1 MRPFDIKDRIV
12 EECFRPQNDTGPW
25 QAGAFD
31 YYIEIFDF
39 RDKGEIDSLCEW
51 LSENC
56 LDNFV
61 VTKTIQEI
69 IAGGT
74 SNNRQAW
81 KNRSRRRTY
90 DPMINIEIRLHQ
102 DDIALFRL
110 AWVL

>member
-1 MRPFDIKDRIV
+1 
-12 EECFRPQNDTGPW
+12 
-25 QAGAFD
+25 
-31 YYIEIFDF
+31 
-39 RDKGEIDSLCEW
+39 
-51 LSENC
+51 
-56 LDNFV
+56 V

-81 KNRSRRRTY
+81 KNRSRRRAYT
-90 DPMINIEIRLHQ
+90 PMINIEIRLHQ